1 MSALNLTPND
11 PYSLLRMGEAWR
23 NRPGLVTLLVTF
35 PLSVLV
41 LALAATSARASFAL
55 AILFGLLSFAIYL
68 VGISAAGIQFMD
80 QAAGRPVSTT
90 VGALM
95 SSPMVGLRS
104 LGLTLILLLCWLI
117 FYAIEAAILFLCKIP
132 GLGPLLYAVAF
143 PVLVLTDALV
153 FLGMSVA
160 LMLSFPALCEGHS
173 LKTAFSQLWAI
184 VVQRPVEAILN
195 LVILFVAL
203 AFTMM
208 LVSGFIGIG
217 FLNTGIVSMAIL
229 GPQMRGDMGD
239 IMGMFMAGGF
249 GQATGAGGLV
259 MAGLF
264 GGTIV
269 FGIAL
274 ALFTAMG
281 LLGLALTYLKITGG
295 IDVTAA
301 TAAMDGA
308 IAKTKAKAQQAAEEA
323 RRRAS
328 EAQAAAQQR
337 LEHARATQAARAQ
350 TQAPV
355 ALSCPACSAAILPDE
370 MFCGSCGHKL
380 K

>member
-1 MSALNLTPND
+1 MSAINMNPND

-23 NRPGLVTLLVTF
+23 NRPGLVTLLLAF
-35 PLSVLV
+35 PVSV
-41 LALAATSARASFAL
+41 LALALAGTSARASFAL

-68 VGISAAGIQFMD
+68 IGMCAAGIQFMD

-90 VGALM
+90 MGALM
-95 SSPMVGLRS
+95 SSPMVALRS
-104 LGLTLILLLCWLI
+104 LGLFLILLLGWLI

-143 PVLVLTDALV
+143 PILVMTDALV

-160 LMLSFPALCEGHS
+160 MMLSFPALCEGHS
-173 LKTAFSQLWAI
+173 LKTSLSQLWAI
-184 VVQRPVEAILN
+184 VVQRPVEAILK

-203 AFTMM
+203 AFVVL
-208 LVSGFIGIG
+208 LVSAFIGIG
-217 FLNTGIVSMAIL
+217 FMNTGLVSMAIL
-229 GPQMRGDMGD
+229 GPQMRGDVSS
-239 IMGMFMAGGF
+239 IMGIFMGGGF
-249 GQATGAGGLV
+249 GQSEGAGGLV

-264 GGTIV
+264 GGVIV
-269 FGIAL
+269 FGIAG

-281 LLGLALTYLKITGG
+281 LLGLSLTYLKVTGG
-295 IDVTAA
+295 IDTTAA
-301 TAAMDGA
+301 AAAMDDA

-337 LEHARATQAARAQ
+337 MDQARASQAARAQ
-350 TQAPV
+350 PQAPA
-355 ALSCPACSAAILPDE
+355 ALSCPACKAAVLPDE
-370 MFCGSCGHKL
+370 LFCGSCGHKL

>member
-1 MSALNLTPND
+1 MSATNLNPND

-23 NRPGLVTLLVTF
+23 NRSGLVTLLVTF
-35 PLSVLV
+35 PLAVLV
-41 LALAATSARASFAL
+41 LALAGTSARASFAL
-55 AILFGLLSFAIYL
+55 ALLFGLLSFAIYM
-68 VGISAAGIQFMD
+68 VGICAAGIQFMD

-90 VGALM
+90 MSALM
-95 SSPMVGLRS
+95 SSPMVGLRA
-104 LGLTLILLLCWLI
+104 LGLTLILLLCWLV
-117 FYAIEAAILFLCKIP
+117 FYALEAAILFLCKIP
-132 GLGPLLYAVAF
+132 GLGPLLYAVVL

-160 LMLSFPALCEGHS
+160 LMLSFPALCEGNS

-195 LVILFVAL
+195 LVMLFVAL
-203 AFTMM
+203 VFTML
-208 LVSGFIGIG
+208 LVYGFIAIG

-229 GPQMRGDMGD
+229 GPQIQGDLGSV
-239 IMGMFMAGGF
+239 MGMFRGGGF
-249 GQATGAGGLV
+249 GQAGGAGGFV
-259 MAGLF
+259 MAGVF
-264 GGTIV
+264 GGAIV

-274 ALFTAMG
+274 ALFTATL
-281 LLGLALTYLKITGG
+281 LLGVSLTYLKVTGG

-323 RRRAS
+323 RRRAT
-328 EAQAAAQQR
+328 EAQVAAQQR
-337 LEHARATQAARAQ
+337 MEQARASQAARAQ
-350 TQAPV
+350 AQAPV
-355 ALSCPACSAAILPDE
+355 GSSCPACSAAVMPDE
-370 MFCGSCGHKL
+370 LFCGSCGHKL